1 MNIQMRVSPIDL
13 LLSRLEGIRPSGPGK
28 YVARCPAHRDKH
40 PSLAI
45 KEADDGAVL
54 VYCFSGCS
62 VDEVVGAAGLELSE
76 LFPPR
81 SPQGRK
87 PERRP
92 FNASDLLSL
101 AAWESLVASII
112 ASDLAHGKPTDRNR
126 LITAAARLR
135 RMAEVAHVR

>member
-1 MNIQMRVSPIDL
+1 MNPIDL
-13 LLSRLEGIRPSGPGK
+13 LLSRLEGIKATGPGK
-28 YVARCPAHRDKH
+28 YVARCPAHSDKH

-54 VYCFSGCS
+54 LFCHAGCGI
-62 VDEVVGAAGLELSE
+62 DEIAGAAGLELSE

-92 FNASDLLSL
+92 FNASDLLGL

-112 ASDLAHGKPTDRNR
+112 SSDLAHGKPTDRNR